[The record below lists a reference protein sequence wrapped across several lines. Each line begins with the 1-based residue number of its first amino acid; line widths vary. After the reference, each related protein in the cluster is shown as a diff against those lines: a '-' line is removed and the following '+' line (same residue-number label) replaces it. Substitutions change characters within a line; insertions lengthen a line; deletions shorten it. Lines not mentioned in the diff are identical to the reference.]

1 MKNLSTTKKVLLAV
15 GVYVA
20 GYYVWKMWKSHE
32 ISEQNKKIVAS
43 NVSEPETA
51 STSVQGDY

>member
-32 ISEQNKKIVAS
+32 TEEKTKAIVAS
-43 NVSEPETA
+43 TVTE
-51 STSVQGDY
+51 SVENYDGQA

>member
-32 ISEQNKKIVAS
+32 TEEKTKAIVAS
-43 NVSEPETA
+43 AVTDDGRRYSEA
-51 STSVQGDY
+51 QA